1 MLLHHQSGIM
11 HTAAAAAAAAVSR
24 LLYSAV
30 PQCPSETL
38 KMVATF
44 YLTFVFLLF
53 FPVLVLVLVGI
64 GL

>member
-11 HTAAAAAAAAVSR
+11 HTAAAAAAAVSR